1 MSVIAP
7 FLPRSREPLPLR
19 AGRMKD
25 APWPMPPAPVAA
37 PEPLS
42 ADSCDWQMLAPALAM
57 LGPVLHV
64 DVRPAGAS
72 VHLPDQAPWPTRPE
86 LVGLACAM
94 RVVASAQLDSDGPG
108 ECLHFLDVHDAPLAS
123 LWLLPDSDF
132 LAWETLVE
140 RLHTVQMPGLA
151 WQCGRCHASRGRA
164 RVRRFERIRVVGGE
178 LLDAAVPERLSAIG
192 QTRARQLAQAAGASL
207 LP

>member
-1 MSVIAP
+1 
-7 FLPRSREPLPLR
+7 
-19 AGRMKD
+19 MKE
-25 APWPMPPAPVAA
+25 ALWPMLPVHAAEPAH
-37 PEPLS
+37 
-42 ADSCDWQMLAPALAM
+42 ADGCDWQMLAPALAM

-64 DVRPAGAS
+64 DARGAGES
-72 VHLPDQAPWPTRPE
+72 VHLPDNAPWPARPE
-86 LVGLACAM
+86 LVGLACAT

-108 ECLHFLDVHDAPLAS
+108 ECLHFLDAHGAPLAS

-140 RLHTVQMPGLA
+140 RLPAMQVPGLA

-164 RVRRFERIRVVGGE
+164 RVRRFERIRVVGGQ
-178 LLDAAVPERLSAIG
+178 LLDAAAPERLSAIG
-192 QTRARQLAQAAGASL
+192 QARARQLAQSAGASL